1 VSLLYVSW
9 NLLGGGLDA
18 GLDSRLRRQMA
29 ALAELQPTIVA
40 LQECTYWDRDYFR
53 IFHRAE
59 QYLGLRGYLSP
70 SGHHGCHLAI
80 FIREG
85 TGLRVAEQRHESG
98 HPYWHGVARV
108 VVAADG
114 YSQPLHLASA
124 HLAPSSPAI
133 RLAEAEALGLLAGD
147 GPVIAGGDW
156 NALPAADPA
165 PPAAAGRQRRKLDR
179 GAAVALETPGS
190 SMSEPT

>member
-1 VSLLYVSW
+1 MSLVYVTW

-29 ALAELQPTIVA
+29 ALAELHPTVVA

-70 SGHHGCHLAI
+70 SSHHGCHLAI

-85 TGLRVAEQRHESG
+85 TGLRVAEQRHERG

-108 VVAADG
+108 VVAAGG
-114 YSQPLHLASA
+114 YRSRCTWPALTWPRRPRRFGSPRPRHSA
-124 HLAPSSPAI
+124 CSPATA
-133 RLAEAEALGLLAGD
+133 R
-147 GPVIAGGDW
+147 
-156 NALPAADPA
+156 
-165 PPAAAGRQRRKLDR
+165 
-179 GAAVALETPGS
+179 
-190 SMSEPT
+190 